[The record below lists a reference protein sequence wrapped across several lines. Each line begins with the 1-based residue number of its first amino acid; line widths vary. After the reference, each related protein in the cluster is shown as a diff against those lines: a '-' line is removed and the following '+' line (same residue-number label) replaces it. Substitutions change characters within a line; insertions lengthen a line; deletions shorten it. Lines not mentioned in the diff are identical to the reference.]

1 MEMYKDLEKILL
13 NEDEISEIIKRL
25 GEEIT
30 KDYKDKNLLLVSVLR
45 GAVVFLTDLMRAIDL
60 PLEIDFMAASSYGK
74 STATSGVVKVKLDIA
89 EDLSGYDVLIVE
101 DILDSGVTLSKI
113 TSMLESRGANSVRIC
128 TFLDKPERHIAN
140 IKADYVGSVV
150 PNEFV
155 VGYGLDYADKYRNL
169 PVLGVL
175 KREIYE

>member
-25 GEEIT
+25 GKEIT
-30 KDYKDKNLLLVSVLR
+30 KDYKGKNLLLVSVLR

-113 TSMLESRGANSVRIC
+113 TSMLESRGANSVHIC